1 MLRNKHVVITGCNR
15 GIGLAILDICAR
27 NGADIWV
34 CVRIANEGFNCHCQ
48 RLMQQYGINIRR
60 IIFDLTDG
68 ESIKKAAKEILSDRL
83 PIDGIVNNA
92 GTVGENRLF
101 TMTSM
106 KQIREVFEVNFFG
119 PMQFSQF
126 LLKNMIQNRSGS
138 IVNISSV
145 AALDGEPAQFEYVSS
160 KAAVLGATRKL
171 ASELGPFGI
180 RVNSVA
186 PGITETDM
194 VKNMDSGVMD
204 KTLDRTA
211 LHRMAHPSEVAET
224 VAFLLSERSS
234 YITGQ
239 VIRVDGGGI

>member
-1 MLRNKHVVITGCNR
+1 MLRNKHVVITGCSR
-15 GIGLAILDICAR
+15 GIGLAIMDTCAE
-27 NGADIWV
+27 NGADIWA
-34 CVRIANEGFNCHCQ
+34 CVRTANEEFSRHCQ
-48 RLMQQYGINIRR
+48 RLMQKHEINIRQ
-60 IIFDLTDG
+60 IFLNLTDE
-68 ESIKKAAKEILSDRL
+68 ESIKKAAKEILSYRF

-92 GTVGENRLF
+92 GVIGENRLF
-101 TMTSM
+101 SMTSM
-106 KQIREVFEVNFFG
+106 KQVREVFEVNFFG

-145 AALDGEPAQFEYVSS
+145 AALDGEPAQLEYVSS

-171 ASELGPFGI
+171 ASELGTFGI

-194 VKNMDSGVMD
+194 VKNMDRGVKDM
-204 KTLDRTA
+204 TLARTA
-211 LHRMAHPSEVAET
+211 LHRMAYPSEVAET

-239 VIRVDGGGI
+239 VIRVDGGSI